1 MCYICNS
8 YPCDSRCP
16 NAQNPAG
23 FGKCKVCG
31 EAIFSGD
38 SYAEIDGQMYHEDC
52 LDALTVSDW
61 LDMLGESIQI
71 AEVDY

>member
-1 MCYICNS
+1 
-8 YPCDSRCP
+8 
-16 NAQNPAG
+16 
-23 FGKCKVCG
+23 
-31 EAIFSGD
+31 
-38 SYAEIDGQMYHEDC
+38 MYHEDC